1 MSDPAIDPW
10 PRRLR
15 NLLIGIFSA
24 AVVIGWASVSYFGRN
39 PAMVESFNPVDG
51 WCDAPTQG
59 LGGHCFGDFQVPR
72 LFLEQDSIYGPDS
85 TGNPANPYTAT
96 AMFPHLFFRA
106 IEWTGAGQRGSMW
119 VYLAFLGIALLIP
132 ALWVVANRAR
142 ADRDWTPVLLIGVAA
157 GPFLTMMDRGNSA
170 GFAVPFILLFA
181 LFVRQRPDW
190 VAVVAVIG
198 AASVRPQFILLAL
211 ALLAFGRIRS
221 AVVAVAV
228 WLAISVAAFAV
239 FPGGFAHNIR
249 TWWGDLAQFQ
259 SQTDVAADLYTNLSA
274 SHALTVV
281 GGWLQSAPGP
291 LEEFGSWLTTWAV
304 NNPNVPGAVL
314 IVAALVTM
322 LAAPSRR
329 VAPFALVVA
338 LVLPVLT
345 QSISFSYY
353 LVVALPLAALVLGP
367 AVPGLLT
374 TGQRDASLPGLFS
387 RLRDAALAVRAW
399 AWGVLVALGLSI
411 VPIFITGDITRQST
425 VKGYTGLIWLA
436 IVIATLVLA
445 WLPSRTTRV
454 APDGPVA

>member
-1 MSDPAIDPW
+1 MTSPAVDPW

-15 NLLIGIFSA
+15 NLLIGLFSA
-24 AVVIGWASVSYFGRN
+24 AIVIGWASVSYFGRS
-39 PAMVESFNPVDG
+39 PAVVESFKPLDG
-51 WCDAPTQG
+51 WCDPPTQG
-59 LGGHCFGDFQVPR
+59 LGVHCFGDFQVPR
-72 LFLEQDSIYGPDS
+72 LLLDQPSIYGPDS
-85 TGNPANPYTAT
+85 LGDPSNPYTAT

-106 IEWTGAGQRGSMW
+106 IEWTGVGQRGSMW
-119 VYLAFLGIALLIP
+119 VYLAFLGIALLVP
-132 ALWVVANRAR
+132 ALWVVANRSR
-142 ADRDWTPVLLIGVAA
+142 EDRDWTPVLLIGIAA

-181 LFVRQRPDW
+181 LFVRERPEW

-221 AVVAVAV
+221 AFVAVAV

-274 SHALTVV
+274 THALTVV

-291 LEEFGSWLTTWAV
+291 LEDFGGWLTTWAV
-304 NNPNVPGAVL
+304 DNPNVSGAVL

-345 QSISFSYY
+345 QSISFGYY
-353 LVVALPLAALVLGP
+353 LMVALPLAALVLGP
-367 AVPGLLT
+367 AAPGLLI
-374 TGQRDASLPGLFS
+374 TGR
-387 RLRDAALAVRAW
+387 RDAALTGLFARLRDGALAVPLW

-411 VPIFITGDITRQST
+411 VPIFITSDITRQST
-425 VKGYTGLIWLA
+425 VKGYTGLIWLV
-436 IVIATLVLA
+436 IVIAALVLA
-445 WLPSRTTRV
+445 WLPSRATRV
-454 APDGPVA
+454 APDGPLA